1 MTISGGGQWQRT
13 NNERNHGSSIS
24 TSGFKT
30 LDQLLDLPDLDI
42 LLSFVRRRGAH
53 LGEATVDQGRELSE
67 ALRTPEDSVSNGGRK
82 SANKDLDLPI
92 LHLRSVSRFK
102 KMCKK

>member
-1 MTISGGGQWQRT
+1 MLEAVPYCAIRRRPAQTDRGGFFTYILFSQHLGCSA
-13 NNERNHGSSIS
+13 NLILGGDNERNHRGSIS

-53 LGEATVDQGRELSE
+53 LGEATVDQGGK
-67 ALRTPEDSVSNGGRK
+67 VIGGP
-82 SANKDLDLPI
+82 ADA
-92 LHLRSVSRFK
+92 
-102 KMCKK
+102 